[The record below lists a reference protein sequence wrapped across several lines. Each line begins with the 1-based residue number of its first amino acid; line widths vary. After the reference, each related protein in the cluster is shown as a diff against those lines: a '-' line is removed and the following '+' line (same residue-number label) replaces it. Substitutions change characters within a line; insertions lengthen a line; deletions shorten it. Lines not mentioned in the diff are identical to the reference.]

1 MMKVSLF
8 IFSFNGDWMKKI
20 VLTLLFLFITII
32 LFFTVLNI
40 INGKKY
46 LYNINS
52 FYQEKNN
59 IDVFFVGSSR
69 VYYAFSPM
77 EIWNKYGIITYDRGS
92 SDQFYKHSYLFM
104 EEIFKLH
111 KPKLIVFDIGTFT
124 TQYRTHLINFLL
136 SSLPNNLTKIKF
148 YYSFYGLTPE
158 LFNNINIYSI
168 YHTRWKELNK
178 YDFLEDTYWKGRYFG
193 TFYDG
198 YKWDKMHMIKSQK
211 EHIYSTYNNIKFN
224 DDVLK
229 YAKKM
234 VKLAKDNNA
243 EILFINMP
251 YSIGKIS
258 YSHSRTF
265 AEVAKENNFNFID
278 YNIMYDKLNIDFNKD
293 LRDYSHLNL
302 YGSRKVM
309 DHLIPYIIEHYN
321 IPNRKNDPA
330 YASWNEDYI
339 KYARAINREEIR
351 ELKSFTDWK
360 KQAFYDNYTVMISI
374 NGDVLKKLPDT
385 LKNDLKSFGLK
396 KYDTNKAN
404 MRYAAIIDDN
414 KVFFEEISNK
424 PVTYKGRMKNIVNLL
439 VSSDG
444 KATIN
449 VSGKPRSKN
458 KYGLNFVIY
467 DKVNREIVDSIWID
481 PNKPDIVRR

>member
-1 MMKVSLF
+1 MKRILLTLFFLF
-8 IFSFNGDWMKKI
+8 IF
-20 VLTLLFLFITII
+20 II
-32 LFFTVLNI
+32 LFFIIMNT

-46 LYNINS
+46 VYNFNA
-52 FYQEKNN
+52 FYKEKKN

-69 VYYAFSPM
+69 IYYTISPM
-77 EIWNKYGIITYDRGS
+77 EIWDKYGIISYDRGS
-92 SDQFYKHSYLFM
+92 SGQFYKHSYLFM

-124 TQYRTHLINFLL
+124 TQYRTNLINFIL
-136 SSLPNNLTKIKF
+136 STLPNNFTKIKF
-148 YYSFYGLTPE
+148 YYDFYGLSPE
-158 LFNNINIYSI
+158 FYTNINIYSLF
-168 YHTRWKELNK
+168 HTRWKELNMF
-178 YDFLEDTYWKGRYFG
+178 DFTDENFWKGRYSG
-193 TFYDG
+193 SYVNG
-198 YKWDKMHMIKSQK
+198 YRWDKLHLINQQK
-211 EHIYSTYNNIKFN
+211 KNIYSTYDTIKFN
-224 DDVLK
+224 NDVLI

-243 EILFINMP
+243 QILFINMP
-251 YSIGKIS
+251 HSIGKIS

-278 YNIMYDKLNIDFNKD
+278 YNIMYNELNLDFNKD
-293 LRDYSHLNL
+293 FRDYSHINL

-321 IPNRKNDPA
+321 IPNRKNDPL

-351 ELKSFTDWK
+351 ELKSFAEWK
-360 KQAFYDNYTVMISI
+360 KLAFYDNYTVMLSA
-374 NGDVLKKLPDT
+374 NDDVLRKLPEK

-396 KYDTNKAN
+396 KYNTDKPN

-414 KVFFEEISNK
+414 KVFFEEASNK

-439 VSSDG
+439 ITSNGGAV
-444 KATIN
+444 IN

-481 PNKPDIVRR
+481 PNKPYVVRR